1 KSFQAAGNTESAS
14 AAPDTRNSRELTLR
28 RLCGLQRE
36 RGHASSHH
44 NTRMGLATHQV
55 AASRAGRWLRAR
67 LCAPQTTAALVIT
80 PMVNR
85 FVIASEKQLPPYH
98 ETALASR
105 NTTCTRQKCEERV

>member
-1 KSFQAAGNTESAS
+1 MQDSA
-14 AAPDTRNSRELTLR
+14 PR
-28 RLCGLQRE
+28 RIQSLGP
-36 RGHASSHH
+36 
-44 NTRMGLATHQV
+44 
-55 AASRAGRWLRAR
+55 

>member
-44 NTRMGLATHQV
+44 NTKPWKMSCTV
-55 AASRAGRWLRAR
+55 
-67 LCAPQTTAALVIT
+67 
-80 PMVNR
+80 
-85 FVIASEKQLPPYH
+85 
-98 ETALASR
+98 ALAGLPRSFR
-105 NTTCTRQKCEERV
+105 PAHFRETSLGLPIITGTK